1 MASGLVLTSI
11 RPTVACAS
19 AVDGRGGRR
28 GVPTSRASGNSWWA
42 PLFGWSPEPDYIDA
56 PGAGAAAAEK
66 GAAAAEGDG
75 REKKGRQRA
84 VAARRFS
91 AFTEEKAK
99 QLRIR
104 MMETEAFHDA
114 MYHSAIASRLA
125 SDVPR
130 RGSA

>member
-1 MASGLVLTSI
+1 MASGLFLNSI
-11 RPTVACAS
+11 RPAVACAS

-42 PLFGWSPEPDYIDA
+42 PLFGWSPEADYIDA
-56 PGAGAAAAEK
+56 PVAGAAAAKK
-66 GAAAAEGDG
+66 GAAAEGDE
-75 REKKGRQRA
+75 REKKRQQA
-84 VAARRFS
+84 VSVRKFTV
-91 AFTEEKAK
+91 FTEEKAK

>member
-11 RPTVACAS
+11 RPAVACAS
-19 AVDGRGGRR
+19 ALDGRGGRR

-56 PGAGAAAAEK
+56 AAAKK
-66 GAAAAEGDG
+66 GATAEGDE
-75 REKKGRQRA
+75 REKKRQQQA
-84 VAARRFS
+84 VADRRFT

-114 MYHSAIASRLA
+114 MYHSAIAARLA

-130 RGSA
+130 RGSS

>member
-1 MASGLVLTSI
+1 MASGLFLTSI
-11 RPTVACAS
+11 RPAVACAS

-56 PGAGAAAAEK
+56 PVAGAKK
-66 GAAAAEGDG
+66 GAAAEGDE
-75 REKKGRQRA
+75 REKKMQQ
-84 VAARRFS
+84 AAS
-91 AFTEEKAK
+91 ARKFTVFTEEKAK